1 MTYENK
7 KCYQM
12 LGGNKKNMKSDGS
25 NKTWE
30 GLAGRLEAIRKSVK
44 QESAGSVLIYCA
56 DITGHRHL
64 HAAYFTR
71 FFLSRGYAVY
81 FCYAGRPARLR
92 SRGRFGYESVRSPYL
107 EVFKGNPRAHF
118 IDICHE
124 LSAVKNELNFIV
136 KLQRQLEP
144 AVSLFIDGDAL
155 KLMFLKQ
162 LLPWQKRLPG
172 NNFCM
177 TCLSEFLYLPVR
189 RFQALK
195 ELGLVI
201 FFYFFNRHTFVHR
214 VIFVE
219 KFPLLNRLFF
229 RWLCR
234 FNLVTAAFSPDT
246 RLVEKLNHPRVLFLP
261 EIITGDLEV
270 KIPGK
275 ESSFYTRVKSQYQ
288 DFLERNR
295 DKQVLLMFGDLEA
308 RKGYDLLLQLAVHD
322 PGCVCARFG
331 RTKAGYAPNWKA
343 VLSKEKLM
351 KEDRLFEID
360 TYIESQELMDFI
372 FSTVR
377 FMILPYKRYYR
388 TSGVLIEVLR
398 RGIPVL
404 TSDRGVMAYLVKH
417 YRVGRVFRDNNL
429 PELQKAFVEFKE
441 NYNQY
446 LNNTEKFNAIYSKK
460 NTEEILSVM
469 LEK

>member
-1 MTYENK
+1 M
-7 KCYQM
+7 
-12 LGGNKKNMKSDGS
+12 
-25 NKTWE
+25 
-30 GLAGRLEAIRKSVK
+30 
-44 QESAGSVLIYCA
+44 IYCA

-64 HAAYFTR
+64 HSAYFIR

-81 FCYAGRPARLR
+81 FCYAGRAARLR
-92 SRGRFGYESVRSPYL
+92 SRGRFGYESVCSPYL
-107 EVFKGNPRAHF
+107 EVFKENPRAHF

-124 LSAVKNELNFIV
+124 LNAVKNELNFII

-144 AVSLFIDGDAL
+144 AVSLFIDGDTL
-155 KLMFLKQ
+155 KPMFLKQ

-177 TCLSEFLYLPVR
+177 TCLSEFLYLPVGK
-189 RFQALK
+189 FQVLK

-234 FNLVTAAFSPDT
+234 FNLVTAAFSPDA
-246 RLVEKLNHPRVLFLP
+246 RLVEKLKHQRVLFLP
-261 EIITGDLEV
+261 ELITSDLEV
-270 KIPGK
+270 KISGK

-288 DFLERNR
+288 KFLERNK

-308 RKGYDLLLQLAVHD
+308 RKGYDLLLQLAAHD
-322 PGCVCARFG
+322 PGSVCARFG
-331 RTKAGYAPNWKA
+331 RTKRGYAPNWPA
-343 VLSKEKLM
+343 IISKEKLIV
-351 KEDRLFEID
+351 EDRLFEVDI
-360 TYIESQELMDFI
+360 YIESQELMDFI

-377 FMILPYKRYYR
+377 FMILPYKKYYR

-398 RGIPVL
+398 RGLPVL
-404 TSDRGVMAYLVKH
+404 TSDKGVMAHIVKYH
-417 YRVGRVFRDNNL
+417 RVGRVFRDGNL
-429 PELQKAFVEFKE
+429 AELQKAFAEFKQDYSRYLE
-441 NYNQY
+441 NIQTF
-446 LNNTEKFNAIYSKK
+446 NTIYSKK
-460 NTEEILSVM
+460 NTEEILTVM
-469 LEK
+469 LNK